1 MAPAQRLGRV
11 RDFFAEGI
19 RRPGPGG
26 DGLSHS
32 RALLTRLL
40 RIVSTALREFIA
52 DQGTLRA
59 SALTFYSLLSIVPL
73 FAVLFGIAKGFG
85 LEKTLEKR
93 LVEQLVGQE
102 EVLERV
108 LGFARN
114 LLENTRGGV
123 IAGVGVLV
131 MFWSA
136 VKVIRQIESALNAM
150 WEVKRPR
157 RLARRF
163 ADYLAVLLCAPIL
176 FLAAGS
182 ASVFAGAQFE
192 ALAARFAA
200 LATLGPLVQSALR
213 LMPLVLMWA
222 LFALFYKAMPNTPVR
237 LSSAC
242 YGAAAAAVLYLAVQW
257 LIIDLQVGVAGKNAI
272 YGSFA
277 AFPLFLA
284 WLQASWMIFLFGAE
298 ITYACEHSD
307 GTWGFAVD
315 GRPRNTAERNIAAC
329 CLARAAALRFEAGEG
344 PGDLRELAA
353 AAGLPLRAAREAAA
367 ALTAAGIL
375 CETAAADGEPPLL
388 LPALAPRLLTLAR
401 VLTALESG
409 AGPGAASPT
418 LSDTEAERMRQAIER
433 FRAAAAR
440 LPQNLPL
447 TAIDSPP
454 GESIG
459 ERT

>member
-1 MAPAQRLGRV
+1 MALQKRLGRV
-11 RDFFAEGI
+11 RDFFAEEI
-19 RRPGPGG
+19 WRPGSG
-26 DGLSHS
+26 DGLSRP
-32 RALLTRLL
+32 RALFYRLL
-40 RIVSTALREFIA
+40 RIVSTALREFVA

-93 LVEQLVGQE
+93 LVEQLAGQE
-102 EVLERV
+102 EALERI

-114 LLENTRGGV
+114 LLENVRGGL

-136 VKVIRQIESALNAM
+136 VKVMRQIESALNAM

-163 ADYLAVLLCAPIL
+163 ADYLAVLLCAPLL

-182 ASVFAGAQFE
+182 ASVVAGAQFE

-200 LATLGPLVQSALR
+200 LAAFGPLVQAALR
-213 LMPLVLMWA
+213 LMPLALMWA

-237 LSSAC
+237 LSSASC
-242 YGAAAAAVLYLAVQW
+242 GAAVAAVLYLAVQW
-257 LIIDLQVGVAGKNAI
+257 LIIDLQVGVAEKNAI

-277 AFPLFLA
+277 AVPLFLV
-284 WLQASWMIFLFGAE
+284 WMQASWMIFLFGAE

-307 GTWGFAVD
+307 GGGGLPRG
-315 GRPRNTAERNIAAC
+315 GRLTSAAERKIAAC

-344 PGDLRELAA
+344 PGDLRGLAA
-353 AAGLPLRAAREAAA
+353 AAGLPLRAAREAAV
-367 ALTAAGIL
+367 ALTEAGIL
-375 CETAAADGEPPLL
+375 CETAAPAGEAPRL
-388 LPALAPRLLTLAR
+388 LPALDPRLLTLER
-401 VLTALESG
+401 VCTALDCGSR
-409 AGPGAASPT
+409 AAPAPAALPG
-418 LSDTEAERMRQAIER
+418 TEADRVHRALER
-433 FRAAAAR
+433 FRAAAAK

-447 TAIDSPP
+447 TAIPSPP
-454 GESIG
+454 GESLG
-459 ERT
+459 ERP